1 MGMTD
6 TTVPDTTVPD
16 KTVPDT
22 TTTEAT
28 TAWHALGAEE
38 LARRVV
44 GLPGWPFGADL
55 RMERISSGTTNVNW
69 RMIAPDGVRFLKVP
83 GLGAEAFVDRRVA
96 HEAAVVAA
104 ATGVGPAV
112 LYFDEGTGIEVT
124 AFLDGYRSSGA
135 GDLLSPT
142 GMGEVMRL
150 YRQLHGGALLPVT
163 KTLFDMIDEHQA
175 QIAETGRTLQPYQ
188 QEVQERWRPIQERYV
203 AGGLELVPG
212 HNDPNPPN
220 FMVKSG
226 APMMLIDFDYA
237 ANTDRYYELG
247 AYLTILGIPSEVGR
261 ALFAQYA
268 GAEPTAGQLARL
280 YLSGVG
286 TLVKWGHWALY
297 NSVVRDIDF
306 DYEKYGAGMLLGALT
321 MLTGDEC
328 ARAVD
333 DL

>member
-1 MGMTD
+1 MTG
-6 TTVPDTTVPD
+6 TTMT
-16 KTVPDT
+16 
-22 TTTEAT
+22 
-28 TAWHALGAEE
+28 WHALDADT
-38 LARRVV
+38 LARRLT
-44 GLPGWPFGADL
+44 GLPAWPFGAGL
-55 RMERISSGTTNVNW
+55 RLERISSGTTNVNW
-69 RMIAPDGVRFLKVP
+69 RMISADGIQFLKIP
-83 GLGAEAFVDRRVA
+83 GHGAEAFVDRRVA
-96 HEAAVVAA
+96 HEAALVAA
-104 ATGVGPAV
+104 ATGVGPEV
-112 LYFDEGTGIEVT
+112 LYFDETSGIEVT

-135 GDLLSPT
+135 TDLLSPT

-150 YRQLHGGALLPVT
+150 YRQFHGGELLSVT

-175 QIAETGRTLQPYQ
+175 QIAQTGRRLQPYQ
-188 QEVQERWRPIQERYV
+188 REVQERWRPIQERYV

-220 FMVKSG
+220 FMVKPD

-247 AYLTILGIPSEVGR
+247 AYLTILGIPNDVGR
-261 ALFAQYA
+261 TLFTQYS
-268 GAEPTAGQLARL
+268 GAEPDEGQVARL

-297 NSVVRDIDF
+297 NSVVRDADF

-321 MLTGDEC
+321 MLRSEEC

-333 DL
+333 AL

>member
-1 MGMTD
+1 MTWHALD
-6 TTVPDTTVPD
+6 ALTLARTVPD
-16 KTVPDT
+16 
-22 TTTEAT
+22 
-28 TAWHALGAEE
+28 
-38 LARRVV
+38 
-44 GLPGWPFGADL
+44 LPAWPFGTDL

-69 RMIAPDGVRFLKVP
+69 RMISDDGIRFLKVP
-83 GLGAEAFVDRRVA
+83 GHGAEAFVDRQIA
-96 HEAAVVAA
+96 HEAALVAA

-112 LYFDEGTGIEVT
+112 LFFDDATGIEVT

-142 GMGEVMRL
+142 GMSEVMRL
-150 YRQLHGGALLPVT
+150 YRQLHGGELLSVT

-175 QIAETGRTLQPYQ
+175 QIAETGRRLQPYQ
-188 QEVQERWRPIQERYV
+188 IEVQERWRPIQERYL

-220 FMVKSG
+220 FMVKPD

-247 AYLTILGIPSEVGR
+247 AYLTILGIPRDLGR
-261 ALFAQYA
+261 TLFAQYS
-268 GAEPTAGQLARL
+268 GAEPTESQLARL

-321 MLTGDEC
+321 MLTSEEC

-333 DL
+333 AL

>member
-1 MGMTD
+1 MSLT
-6 TTVPDTTVPD
+6 
-16 KTVPDT
+16 
-22 TTTEAT
+22 T
-28 TAWHALGAEE
+28 TAWHAFDAAT
-38 LARRVV
+38 LAHAVTT
-44 GLPGWPFGADL
+44 LPRWPFGTEQRL
-55 RMERISSGTTNVNW
+55 ERISSGTTNVNW
-69 RMIAPDGVRFLKVP
+69 RMISPDGVRFLKIP
-83 GLGAEAFVDRRVA
+83 GKGAEAFVDRRVA

-104 ATGVGPAV
+104 ATEVGPAV
-112 LYFDEGTGIEVT
+112 LYFDETSGIEVT

-135 GDLLSPT
+135 DDLLSPT
-142 GMGEVMRL
+142 GMSEVMRL
-150 YRQLHGGALLPVT
+150 YRQLHGGALLSVT

-175 QIAETGRTLQPYQ
+175 QIVETGRRLQPYQ
-188 QEVQERWRPIQERYV
+188 IEVQERWRPIQERYV

-220 FMVKSG
+220 FMVKPD

-247 AYLTILGIPSEVGR
+247 AYLTILGIPGDVGR
-261 ALFAQYA
+261 SLFAEYA
-268 GAEPTAGQLARL
+268 GAEPTEEQLARL

-321 MLTGDEC
+321 MLDSEEC
-328 ARAVD
+328 ARAVAV
-333 DL
+333 L